1 MLDKHLIIINPMW
14 PTDEYA
20 IRAFRSVWRMHIV
33 LVMMAPMIAIE
44 INVYEIK
51 NICFLINIF
60 IRLKPYLPNFN
71 STAASTID
79 PATGAL
85 TWALGNHMWI
95 ENKGNLTINAII
107 NICLL
112 YTSPSPRD

>member
-1 MLDKHLIIINPMW
+1 MW

-79 PATGAL
+79 PATGASTL
-85 TWALGNHMWI
+85 ALGNHMWI

-107 NICLL
+107 NIVHEM
-112 YTSPSPRD
+112 